1 MLERVDVFK
10 DEPYNTILAL
20 LTCLSS
26 RRHSGIGFNNSYT
39 ASDKGRWCKVWR
51 NWECMLVL
59 C

>member
-39 ASDKGRWCKVWR
+39 ASDKGR
-51 NWECMLVL
+51 
-59 C
+59 